1 MYAFSSERVNAVF
14 THVIGFD
21 DEILEEMEDH
31 SHRYDGGSIENLA
44 SFLHFTPDER
54 DDFIEKFDIMLVE
67 TKKELQMLKKL
78 IF

>member
-1 MYAFSSERVNAVF
+1 MYAFSSERVNAIF

-21 DEILEEMEDH
+21 DEILEEMKDH
-31 SHRYDGGSIENLA
+31 SYRYDGGSIENLA

-54 DDFIEKFDIMLVE
+54 DDFIEKFDITLVE

-78 IF
+78 IS

>member
-1 MYAFSSERVNAVF
+1 MYGFSSERVNVVF

-21 DEILEEMEDH
+21 DEILEEMCIH
-31 SHRYDGGSIENLA
+31 SYRYDGGSIENLA

-54 DDFIEKFDIMLVE
+54 DTFVKKFDIMLVE
-67 TKKELQMLKKL
+67 TKKELQMLRKL